1 MINDLISDL
10 NAARVPYTTDPDVI
24 AGHTT
29 DWTGR
34 FRGHAD
40 TLVRPRSTAEVQM
53 ALRAATVTRTRV
65 TVQGGNTGL
74 VGGSVPP
81 LAPAGDAKPAAP
93 LMLLSTTDLNW
104 LDPVDMESRSLT
116 AGAGAT
122 LAQVQEHAAASG
134 LLYGVDL
141 AARDSATI
149 GGTVATNA
157 GGIRVCAYGMTRQQ
171 VMGVEAVLPD
181 GTVMSRL
188 TGLTKDN
195 TGYDL
200 AALLTGSEGTL
211 AVITAVRL
219 RLHPQP
225 PDSIVVLIGT
235 NTLADALRLAS
246 NALPPGVPLLAAEVV
261 DAATLELVAAV
272 AELPCPDLGDHP
284 YALLLEAPEIDIPD
298 ALAPYA
304 LAALDSDDQRRL
316 WTYRERASEAAS
328 TLGVVHKLDISVPL
342 RNLDALAEGVRA
354 LAPPHAEVL
363 LFGHLADGNLHVE
376 IAGVDPDD
384 TAMDDA
390 ILQLATE
397 LDGAVSAEHGVGRSK
412 AHSLHLSRSPGD
424 IAAMR
429 AIKAALDPAGLLNP
443 GVLLP
448 DPPAPARPAA
458 GW

>member
-1 MINDLISDL
+1 MINDLVSEL
-10 NAARVPYTTDPDVI
+10 NAARVDYTTDAAVI
-24 AGHTT
+24 TGHTT

-34 FRGHAD
+34 FVGHAD
-40 TLVRPRSTAEVQM
+40 VLVRPRSTAEVQL
-53 ALRAATVTRTRV
+53 ALRAASVTNTQV
-65 TVQGGNTGL
+65 TIQGGNTGL

-81 LAPAGDAKPAAP
+81 PRHPHASRP
-93 LMLLSTTDLNW
+93 LMLLTTTHLNW
-104 LDPVDMESRSLT
+104 LDPVDTESRSLT

-122 LAQVQEHAAASG
+122 LAQVQQHAAAAG

-171 VMGVEAVLPD
+171 VMGVEAVLAD
-181 GTVMSRL
+181 GTVINRL

-219 RLHPQP
+219 RLHAQP
-225 PDSIVVLIGT
+225 PDSIVALVGT
-235 NTLADALRLAS
+235 DSLAEALQLAHSAIPPNTT
-246 NALPPGVPLLAAEVV
+246 LLAAEVV
-261 DAATLELVAAV
+261 DAATLDLVANV
-272 AELPCPDLGDHP
+272 ADLPRPHLGDHP
-284 YALLLEAPEIDIPD
+284 YALLLEAAELDLPEAAAAHAI
-298 ALAPYA
+298 
-304 LAALDSDDQRRL
+304 AALDADDQRRL

-342 RNLDALAEGVRA
+342 HNLDALAVGVRE
-354 LAPPHAEVL
+354 LTPSHAEL
-363 LFGHLADGNLHVE
+363 LIFGHLADGNLHVE

-384 TAMDDA
+384 TAMDEA
-390 ILQLATE
+390 ILELATR
-397 LDGAVSAEHGVGRSK
+397 LDGAVSAEHGVGRAK
-412 AHSLHLSRSPGD
+412 ANSLHLSRTPGD
-424 IAAMR
+424 ITAMR
-429 AIKAALDPAGLLNP
+429 LIKDAFDPERLLNP

-448 DPPAPARPAA
+448 DPPAPGQPAA